1 MIYLDYAATAPVPR
15 AVADA
20 MYEVLTERYGNPSSQ
35 YPFGAEMKKRVEDW
49 RRDVAALLDCPA
61 EGLHFTSCGTE
72 GDNWALRAAVWQNR
86 HVGNHIVTT
95 AVEHSAVL
103 ECCKWLE
110 REGCEVTYLAPDQN
124 GSLTAE
130 QVLEAVRPDTAA
142 VSVMLVNNELGT
154 VYPVADIARGL
165 AARNPKTLLP
175 FVIGSPVYFASPA
188 GGAVSFMDRL
198 FFSTLN
204 IDKTMKVGA
213 AVVSCRRGGN
223 TATFD
228 MLNKYFTMCGMPVA
242 SSQYWN
248 MVHGGTPEEVLKDEE
263 GMQTMRTLGRN
274 MAFLMKSI
282 RMGKEKLVL
291 PQKEQTIFTSFHR

>member
-1 MIYLDYAATAPVPR
+1 MRGSREASAYLTISSMLFSSTPNNSAIAPKL
-15 AVADA
+15 AEADA
-20 MYEVLTERYGNPSSQ
+20 
-35 YPFGAEMKKRVEDW
+35 
-49 RRDVAALLDCPA
+49 
-61 EGLHFTSCGTE
+61 
-72 GDNWALRAAVWQNR
+72 
-86 HVGNHIVTT
+86 
-95 AVEHSAVL
+95 
-103 ECCKWLE
+103 
-110 REGCEVTYLAPDQN
+110 
-124 GSLTAE
+124 
-130 QVLEAVRPDTAA
+130 
-142 VSVMLVNNELGT
+142 
-154 VYPVADIARGL
+154 
-165 AARNPKTLLP
+165 

-248 MVHGGTPEEVLKDEE
+248 MVYNFSAGPAVLPEEVLKDEE

-282 RMGKEKLVL
+282 RMGKEKLGL
-291 PQKEQTIFTSFHR
+291 PQKEPTIFTSFHR